1 MKNINASDDTA
12 SAVLLSTNVH
22 CICKV
27 KTYKSCDSQAEMEG
41 KNFLI
46 TGAANG
52 IGLAVTRVVL
62 GAGARVVMAD
72 VDREAGQQRQQE
84 LRGQFGQRAALFL
97 ELDVREE
104 ESWRQVTT
112 SRPVTATER

>member
-1 MKNINASDDTA
+1 M
-12 SAVLLSTNVH
+12 STNVH
-22 CICKV
+22 RICKV
-27 KTYKSCDSQAEMEG
+27 KTYKSCCSQAEMEG

-72 VDREAGQQRQQE
+72 VDTEAGQQRQQE
-84 LRGQFGQRAALFL
+84 LREQFGQRAALFL
-97 ELDVREE
+97 ALDVREE
-104 ESWRQVTT
+104 ENWRQVTT
-112 SRPVTATER
+112 SSPVTAHAH

>member
-1 MKNINASDDTA
+1 
-12 SAVLLSTNVH
+12 
-22 CICKV
+22 
-27 KTYKSCDSQAEMEG
+27 MEG

-46 TGAANG
+46 TGGANG

-97 ELDVREE
+97 ALDVREE

>member
-1 MKNINASDDTA
+1 
-12 SAVLLSTNVH
+12 
-22 CICKV
+22 
-27 KTYKSCDSQAEMEG
+27 MEG

-72 VDREAGQQRQQE
+72 VDTEAGQQRQQDS
-84 LRGQFGQRAALFL
+84 APK
-97 ELDVREE
+97 
-104 ESWRQVTT
+104 S
-112 SRPVTATER
+112 SI

>member
-1 MKNINASDDTA
+1 
-12 SAVLLSTNVH
+12 
-22 CICKV
+22 
-27 KTYKSCDSQAEMEG
+27 MEG

-84 LRGQFGQRAALFL
+84 LRGQFGQPAALFL
-97 ELDVREE
+97 ALDVREE

-112 SRPVTATER
+112 SRPGTATER

>member
-1 MKNINASDDTA
+1 MIRR
-12 SAVLLSTNVH
+12 AVLLSTNVH
-22 CICKV
+22 RICKV
-27 KTYKSCDSQAEMEG
+27 KTYKSCCSKAEMEG

-72 VDREAGQQRQQE
+72 VDTFSKLNLIWYFKICNLTRQFWKF
-84 LRGQFGQRAALFL
+84 FG
-97 ELDVREE
+97 
-104 ESWRQVTT
+104 
-112 SRPVTATER
+112 